1 MRQRRLLGEALE
13 IVAAEP
19 RAAAAAVAGLLAD
32 EPRLARMR
40 AAGRERMGRSGGAE
54 AIADE
59 VVRVSRG
66 SAAA

>member
-1 MRQRRLLGEALE
+1 
-13 IVAAEP
+13 
-19 RAAAAAVAGLLAD
+19 
-32 EPRLARMR
+32 MR
-40 AAGRERMGRSGGAE
+40 AAGRERMGRPGGAE